1 MGTGNGSDFIG
12 TVKIEDRYS
21 NLFNKPADGAFG
33 EALISQ
39 LSPAFQLDGL
49 YGVTDQPFEFRIN
62 HGNNGVAS
70 SSSEGLMTV
79 ASAPDAGSF
88 ATLRSNRSLRYRP
101 GQGSLCRITAMFPNG
116 FTRGYQQ
123 IAGFL
128 NQSDILGVGFNFGDT
143 TVSQTKREEFAILRR
158 QNSKA
163 EVAQFTITNPAGPGG
178 ENVNVIL
185 NNVSF
190 PVTFPAGVGT
200 TLEEAVAFLGN
211 QNYGNS
217 WIVDYYDNQIFF
229 LFNGPPQNLTGLF
242 QITSDGQLTATYT
255 ELQAGEAPNDN
266 WTYQS
271 DFNID
276 KLDGTG
282 HSKMTIDPT
291 RLNVFCIDFRWLGA
305 GRIRYSIE
313 DPETGCIFPFHIES
327 YSNQNRVPHISNPSM
342 RIGYGVVNQRPDLGT
357 GQGVVV
363 QGASMMGAI
372 EGKVVRNTTTRA
384 VSRDIAG
391 NLAPNQE
398 HHILSLKNNR
408 IILEGKPNVLNQREL
423 IITSISASINGGNNT
438 DPIKI
443 ILYKNAKFDSD
454 LVFSSINTFGA
465 FSRSDAIVDPNLNQN
480 DNVIGTFYVSPDQAT
495 TIDLLELR
503 VILVPTD
510 IVSIVTFCPQETRGT
525 GVSINFVVE

>member
-1 MGTGNGSDFIG
+1 
-12 TVKIEDRYS
+12 
-21 NLFNKPADGAFG
+21 
-33 EALISQ
+33 
-39 LSPAFQLDGL
+39 
-49 YGVTDQPFEFRIN
+49 
-62 HGNNGVAS
+62 
-70 SSSEGLMTV
+70 
-79 ASAPDAGSF
+79 
-88 ATLRSNRSLRYRP
+88 
-101 GQGSLCRITAMFPNG
+101 
-116 FTRGYQQ
+116 
-123 IAGFL
+123 
-128 NQSDILGVGFNFGDT
+128 
-143 TVSQTKREEFAILRR
+143 
-158 QNSKA
+158 
-163 EVAQFTITNPAGPGG
+163 
-178 ENVNVIL
+178 
-185 NNVSF
+185 
-190 PVTFPAGVGT
+190 
-200 TLEEAVAFLGN
+200 
-211 QNYGNS
+211 
-217 WIVDYYDNQIFF
+217 
-229 LFNGPPQNLTGLF
+229 
-242 QITSDGQLTATYT
+242 
-255 ELQAGEAPNDN
+255 
-266 WTYQS
+266 
-271 DFNID
+271 
-276 KLDGTG
+276 
-282 HSKMTIDPT
+282 MTIDPT

-480 DNVIGTFYVSPDQAT
+480 DNVI
-495 TIDLLELR
+495 
-503 VILVPTD
+503 VIE
-510 IVSIVTFCPQETRGT
+510 IE
-525 GVSINFVVE
+525 

>member
-1 MGTGNGSDFIG
+1 MGTGNGCDLFG
-12 TVKIEDRYS
+12 TVQIADSYC

-62 HGNNGVAS
+62 TANNGVAS
-70 SSSEGLMTV
+70 SSNEGLMTV

-143 TVSQTKREEFAILRR
+143 SVSEAKRQQFAILRR

-163 EVAQFTITNPAGPGG
+163 EVAQFTITNPSDGNEVITVVLNGTPTIVFLTTPPG
-178 ENVNVIL
+178 
-185 NNVSF
+185 
-190 PVTFPAGVGT
+190 AT
-200 TLEEAVAFLGN
+200 TADDAAFLGN
-211 QNYGNS
+211 QDFGNS

-229 LFNGPPQNLTGLF
+229 LFNGPPQNLTGEF
-242 QITSDGQLTATYT
+242 SMTSDGQLTATYN

-384 VSRDIAG
+384 VSQDIAG
-391 NLAPNQE
+391 NLAANNE

-408 IILEGKPNVLNQREL
+408 IILEGRPNVLNQREL

-443 ILYKNAKFDSD
+443 ILYKNATFNSN

-465 FSRSDAIVDPNLNQN
+465 FSTTTALADLNQN

-510 IVSIVTFCPQETRGT
+510 IVSIVTFCPQQTTGT
-525 GVSINFVVE
+525 GVSINFEVE

>member
-49 YGVTDQPFEFRIN
+49 YGVKDQPFEFRIN

-70 SSSEGLMTV
+70 SSTEGLMTV

-123 IAGFL
+123 LAGFL
-128 NQSDILGVGFNFGDT
+128 NQSDILGVGFNFGDP

-185 NNVSF
+185 NNVLF
-190 PVTFPAGVGT
+190 PVIFPAGVGT
-200 TLEEAVAFLGN
+200 TPQEAVAFLGS
-211 QNYGNS
+211 QTYTG
-217 WIVDYYDNQIFF
+217 WIVDYYDDKIFF
-229 LFNGPPQNLTGLF
+229 LFDGPPQNLTGLF

-391 NLAPNQE
+391 NLAANQE

-454 LVFSSINTFGA
+454 LVFFSINTFGA
-465 FSRSDAIVDPNLNQN
+465 FSPSDAIADPNKND

-525 GVSINFVVE
+525 GVSINFEVE